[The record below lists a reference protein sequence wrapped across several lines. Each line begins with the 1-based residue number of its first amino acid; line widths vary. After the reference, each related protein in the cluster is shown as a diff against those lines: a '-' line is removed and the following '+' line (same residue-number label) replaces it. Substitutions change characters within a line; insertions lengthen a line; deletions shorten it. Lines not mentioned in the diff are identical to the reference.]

1 MTEIYRVFVGI
12 DVADSVL
19 EQWYSALD
27 SIGISPVLHQP
38 HITLAFIGELSL
50 AQIQA
55 LNQQLTKIQSTQ
67 FELTIKA
74 SGHFNL
80 KKKQILW
87 AGVDK
92 HPALLKLQQQVVS
105 SVQAIIPFK
114 AEQDYIPH
122 VSLVR
127 HRVFAESE
135 LQQIKHTLANKAAMV
150 SVKRFGLY
158 RSTLTTSGAKYQL
171 LHSYNW
177 L

>member
-27 SIGISPVLHQP
+27 SIGISPVLNQP
-38 HITLAFIGELSL
+38 HITLVFIGELSL

-55 LNQQLTKIQSTQ
+55 LNRQLARIQSTQ
-67 FELTIKA
+67 FELTIEA

-105 SVQAIIPFK
+105 SVQSVIPFK

-127 HRVFAESE
+127 HQTFASSDLLNIE
-135 LQQIKHTLANKAAMV
+135 QKLANKKAQIAV
-150 SVKRFGLY
+150 TGFGLY
-158 RSTLTTSGAKYQL
+158 RSTLTVTGAKYQL
-171 LHSYNW
+171 LHSYH
-177 L
+177 LL